1 MIHIMLGSSFED
13 AVCRLKGYVLSYED
27 HATAKY
33 FRGIVCTE
41 EQGGTLIFKT
51 AESFAAQGGE
61 ALRFNS
67 EPDDPF
73 SVRLSTEVDSF
84 GPNEQNSFL
93 KNYFARLF
101 DQIINLEDGE
111 QFEQLN
117 ITLYLP
123 LYDGKY
129 WNVAKRLVK
138 AVTEQTRNINVDLF
152 FLASD
157 MAYLFTPESEQ
168 KDLPLRLVQ
177 YQMDSY
183 KIIKEAVAFKEKNAD
198 ARRLGHLVVMQNC
211 NADGRA
217 LNLDWDSFIRI
228 IGEYVIATVNSYT
241 QVFSPNAEIEGRPIH
256 AFGLSVLNLD
266 KYYYVRYLL
275 SRAYVTILER
285 EGVNVEDVD
294 VVEPSSR
301 VQQLMME
308 DNKRY
313 KVYDHIYDRRV
324 KGYIATHGKSEEE
337 ISTQARKDVDQDID
351 AFVAAVTS
359 FINDDN
365 LSLPAKR
372 VTLAQLLGMD
382 DELMTGDMFN
392 PDQLLF
398 RDCYSDCIGMF
409 VRANNALL
417 SPKPTRLFVDIPAG
431 SLAQEEEEKDA
442 NEKLE
447 TEEKEEEKKKE
458 EKDPHNYPEEL
469 KDYAA
474 LTDVTV
480 DFPKILKDLKDYD
493 VKIRRQTE
501 YIRALEK
508 DLANCDVQAR
518 QSDEKTKVLKEDG
531 FHYGDETF
539 RLDPVEVIP
548 LEKTYVPAKG
558 KLPSSVRLREGFTPV
573 RNQGPLGSCT
583 IFTMAG
589 IFEYILKNTKVAT
602 EVDLS
607 ERFLY
612 YNTRVAALARE
623 GKTIDQLSA
632 TGTSFFDAIHSL
644 TTDGICKEPLCPYVT
659 NEEEANTRPS
669 DEAYTEAKSRLV
681 VEAKNVELKEDHI
694 KSALN
699 EGYPVAIAVHLYSDF
714 GNDKTGFVPMPSEEE
729 IEKFN
734 NEGMHSN
741 HAMIICGYSDE
752 NKVFVVRNSWGTDFG
767 DHGYCY
773 LPYSY
778 MTDERIA
785 MQACIITEVNTGRT
799 DSKGKKEAVQFDRLN
814 PEINA
819 AIIRNLISEASCEK
833 TNLIRKRTEVYTSY
847 AFIEKKVVSPEVRS
861 RLFVGTQKRLAWELE
876 QIRFQKQENEAAE
889 ARRMER
895 LKKENVRTNLY
906 GGIALLGLLVVIIAY
921 ATSKLSKL
929 LIAGTIMF
937 KVFLVALLLG
947 LIAMGFWWYSYL
959 KKRKAIRAEHAEINA
974 ELEEYEHQRTS
985 GDGTNLGL
993 YQDSLNIRMF
1003 MPWLVIRRL
1012 SEYQDHLTQKYQV
1025 MVAYTNN
1032 LHEWYNVEKDK
1043 VATMSP
1049 ETRTPFIS
1057 LLSNEAL
1064 DAFFDKHADD
1074 VTRGLRLSSLFHQGF
1089 GLEDKAIVEFQNN
1102 LKHRIIAT
1110 LEDSLKDFTVYRY
1123 LTGKSKFEFTRKMDD
1138 TIDKML
1144 TDLER
1149 KSAVYVRIGASA
1161 NDFSAINSSTRLLM
1175 SSDIEDDLSTWNEQF
1190 ARNFTTPPFHLRIP
1204 SPFKLSFLQMK
1215 RYPLPECIDLIEPKS

>member
-13 AVCRLKGYVLSYED
+13 AVCKLKGYVLSYED
-27 HATAKY
+27 KATAKY

-41 EQGGTLIFKT
+41 GEDGTLSFKT
-51 AESFAAQGGE
+51 AESFAATGGE

-73 SVRLSTEVDSF
+73 SVRLSKDVDTF
-84 GPNEQNSFL
+84 GPDEQNSYL

-111 QFEQLN
+111 QFSQLN

-138 AVTEQTRNINVDLF
+138 AITEQTRTINVDLF
-152 FLASD
+152 FLAPD
-157 MAYLFTPESEQ
+157 IAYLFTPEAEQ
-168 KDLPLRLVQ
+168 KELPKRLIQ
-177 YQMDSY
+177 YQTDSH
-183 KIIKEAVAFKEKNAD
+183 KTIKDAISFKEKAD

-211 NADGRA
+211 NTDGRA
-217 LNLDWDSFIRI
+217 LNLDWDSFVRI
-228 IGEYVIATVNSYT
+228 IGEYVIATVNSYNE
-241 QVFSPNAEIEGRPIH
+241 VFSANAEIEGRPIH

-266 KYYYVRYLL
+266 KLYYIRYLL

-285 EGVNVEDVD
+285 EGVNVDDVD

-301 VQQLMME
+301 VQMLMLE
-308 DNKRY
+308 DNQRY
-313 KVYDHIYDRRV
+313 KVYDHVYDRRV
-324 KGYIATHGKSEEE
+324 KGYIATKGKSEEE
-337 ISTQARKDVDQDID
+337 ISTQARKDIDSDID
-351 AFVAAVTS
+351 SFVSAITS
-359 FINDDN
+359 FINDDSI
-365 LSLPAKR
+365 SLPAKR

-398 RDCYSDCIGMF
+398 RDCYSDCIDMF

-417 SPKPTRLFVDIPAG
+417 SLDPSRLFVSIPG
-431 SLAQEEEEKDA
+431 EDTSSVEDEEEG
-442 NEKLE
+442 
-447 TEEKEEEKKKE
+447 EKEGEKKEKE
-458 EKDPHNYPEEL
+458 DPYKYPEEL
-469 KDYAA
+469 KSFAA
-474 LTDVTV
+474 LTEEPV
-480 DFPKILKDLKDYD
+480 DFKKIIKDLKDYD

-501 YIRALEK
+501 YIRTLEK
-508 DLANCDVQAR
+508 DLANCDVQTR

-548 LEKTYVPAKG
+548 LEKTYEPTKG
-558 KLPSSVRLREGFTPV
+558 RLPVSVSLREGFTSV

-589 IFEYILKNTKVAT
+589 IFEYILKNTSAAS

-612 YNTRVAALARE
+612 YNTRVAALRRE
-623 GKTIDQLSA
+623 GKSIENLADS
-632 TGTSFFDAIHSL
+632 GTSFYDAIQSL
-644 TTDGICKEPLCPYVT
+644 STDGICKEPLCPYVT
-659 NEEEANTRPS
+659 DEASANERPSEEAYAEARTRI
-669 DEAYTEAKSRLV
+669 V

-699 EGYPVAIAVHLYSDF
+699 EGYPVAVAVHLYSDF
-714 GNDKTGFVPMPSEEE
+714 GSSKTGFVPMPSEEE
-729 IEKFN
+729 IEN
-734 NEGMHSN
+734 PGEQGIHSS

-752 NKVFVVRNSWGTDFG
+752 DKVFVVRNSWGTDFG

-778 MTDERIA
+778 MTDSRIA
-785 MQACIITEVNTGRT
+785 MQACIVTEVNTGRT
-799 DSKGKKEAVQFDRLN
+799 ASQGKKETVQFDRLN

-819 AIIRNLISEASCEK
+819 AIIRNLISEAVCEK
-833 TNLIRKRTEVYTSY
+833 TSLVRARTDIYTSY
-847 AFIEKKVVSPEVRS
+847 AVIEKKVVSPEVRS
-861 RLFVGTQKRLAWELE
+861 RLFTGTQRRLSWELE
-876 QIRFQKQENEAAE
+876 QIRKQKQENEEAE
-889 ARRMER
+889 NRRMEK
-895 LKKENVRTNLY
+895 LKKENIKANLY
-906 GGIALLGLLVVIIAY
+906 GGIGLLALIVVIIAY
-921 ATSKLSKL
+921 ATSRLSKF
-929 LIAGTIMF
+929 LISGTLMF
-937 KVFLVALLLG
+937 KVFVVALVLG
-947 LIAMGFWWYSYL
+947 LLAMGIWWYSYFR
-959 KKRKAIRAEHAEINA
+959 KKKAIRSEHAEINA
-974 ELEEYEHQRTS
+974 ELEEYEHQRVK

-993 YQDSLNIRMF
+993 YQDSLNLRMF

-1012 SEYQDHLTQKYQV
+1012 SEYQDRLTQKYQV

-1032 LHEWYNVEKDK
+1032 LHEWYEVEKKK
-1043 VATMSP
+1043 VAAMSP

-1064 DAFFDKHADD
+1064 DAFFDKHADE
-1074 VTRGLRLSSLFHQGF
+1074 VTRGLRLSALFNQGF
-1089 GLEDKAIVEFQNN
+1089 GLEDEAIVKFQNQ
-1102 LKHRIIAT
+1102 LKNRIIGT

-1123 LTGKSKFEFTRKMDD
+1123 LTGKSQFEFARKMEDS
-1138 TIDKML
+1138 IDKML

-1149 KSAVYVRIGASA
+1149 KSAVYVRIGAAA

-1175 SSDIEDDLSTWNEQF
+1175 SYDIEDDLATWNEQF
-1190 ARNFTTPPFHLRIP
+1190 ARNFSTPPFHLRIP

-1215 RYPLPECIDLIEPKS
+1215 RFPLSECVDLSEPIA